1 MLESTYF
8 LNLGGEKR
16 VKEKKKKTLS
26 TRELK
31 EVFSS
36 VAQSGPTL

>member
-1 MLESTYF
+1 MLESTCF

-16 VKEKKKKTLS
+16 VKEDLPGEKKKLA

-31 EVFSS
+31 EV
-36 VAQSGPTL
+36 